1 MGIELEDL
9 NKKILELKG
18 MHNALYNYIFED
30 VIDKARKTYMQKLT
44 IEYMKRLS
52 VTAKDLPNVHIFSQE
67 KIIEDLCVNNKEKWK
82 SFYNKFSVFLNS
94 DRVELYN
101 AINSLQLRSIY
112 EEQLVELIKAKSEN
126 NQEIEALAQ
135 NIISEL
141 AFDDPIEILEMFG
154 LFSIG
159 KNVFVK
165 TFSEFGILKSL
176 RREMRKNH
184 TVYPEI
190 ATEIIPPG
198 PFCVWERYH
207 CAPTHGAIKS
217 RDVLKLPDTI
227 LSRR

>member
-1 MGIELEDL
+1 VKSLWFRASSGYFELEEKFKHIEDKLTSISRDLFESRASQNLNSQMGIELEDL

-101 AINSLQLRSIY
+101 AINSL
-112 EEQLVELIKAKSEN
+112 
-126 NQEIEALAQ
+126 
-135 NIISEL
+135 
-141 AFDDPIEILEMFG
+141 
-154 LFSIG
+154 
-159 KNVFVK
+159 
-165 TFSEFGILKSL
+165 
-176 RREMRKNH
+176 
-184 TVYPEI
+184 
-190 ATEIIPPG
+190 
-198 PFCVWERYH
+198 
-207 CAPTHGAIKS
+207 
-217 RDVLKLPDTI
+217 
-227 LSRR
+227 